1 MECQFCKK
9 IYSNQYILKTHQTTT
24 KKCILL
30 QNKVENEVGNKIN
43 EKQFK
48 CSYCDKILSSKARLY
63 THYSTCKSK
72 VKTESKKII
81 AEKEEEL
88 EEVAF
93 TFRNE
98 KEELQY
104 ELKLKDEK
112 IKDSERKIK
121 ELQERLDKQE
131 KTQKVINKNKNI
143 TNNNN
148 INIVTIYET
157 MTPERVEEFFK
168 KHYNLDTLMQG
179 MSGLAKFICDG
190 FIREKASY
198 FCTDRSRHKFIMNDP
213 NGNKI
218 EDPNCEK
225 LASLTAPGLNHV
237 KDVYETEL
245 FNRHDDITEDEIH
258 ESYDPISRLDK
269 DTTKLSNE
277 LSKIVPSITIPSPVS
292 SETSVKKAMTL
303 SEVCQLM
310 RDTQSK
316 LRDRKKDAPAKKS
329 DEQVEK
335 VEQVTQPD
343 LQTIGG
349 FTLGQLHRY
358 KEGYRKRKADSGGL
372 DVEIKGP
379 ASLLELCKLND
390 QVKTQYEAFI
400 MS

>member
-9 IYSNQYILKTHQTTT
+9 IYSNQYTLKTHQTTT

-30 QNKVENEVGNKIN
+30 QNEVGNKIN

-48 CSYCDKILSSKARLY
+48 CSYCDKILSSKARLD

-72 VKTESKKII
+72 LKTESKKII
-81 AEKEEEL
+81 AEKEDEL

-112 IKDSERKIK
+112 IK

-131 KTQKVINKNKNI
+131 KTPKVINKNKNI
-143 TNNNN
+143 TNNNNNN

-218 EDPNCEK
+218 DDPNCEK
-225 LASLTAPGLNHV
+225 LVSLTAPGLHHV

-277 LSKIVPSITIPSPVS
+277 LSKIVPSVTIPSPVS
-292 SETSVKKAMTL
+292 SETSAKVMTL

-310 RDTQSK
+310 RDTQAK

-335 VEQVTQPD
+335 VEQVTQPY